1 MLKSGLLFPDL
12 QKELKKSMPC
22 NSDELIHDLDLENI
36 FMTMSQ
42 GDTFVLDVCRRVLM
56 NIVSD
61 RETILYRQR
70 ALDDVLQNPEDIRD
84 LYSILVDSINEA
96 RKRVFWIS
104 TGNPEFNLHESL
116 LTLEIY
122 LKGIEGMR
130 RIAEASG
137 PKFTSTAFSR
147 FFKMLEVEFDDK
159 YLELVRGHLESL
171 KFQRGINVTGKIV
184 RRDTLH
190 YNLVVP
196 EDNQGGLRGKFILIG
211 KKHYTFVLP
220 DRDESGAQAI
230 SRMRSRSIFVTS
242 EIMKRSAENVLRFM
256 ISLREEIAFYV
267 GCINLEDRLKETGAT
282 FSFPFVSEAPD
293 QGMHYTGIYDVSMC
307 LRVGSQP
314 VSNSLDSERS
324 DLIIVTGANRGGK
337 TTLLRSLGQAQLM
350 MQAGLFVGA
359 DMFRSHTVNGLFTH
373 FKHEE
378 DKEMKLGKFEEEIKR
393 FSEIVDHI
401 TCGSRL
407 LFNESFS
414 STNVNEA
421 TIIAG
426 QIIEALLQR
435 NISIIF
441 VTHLYGLTER
451 FISVKQGTVF
461 LVAERLTDGTR
472 TFHVLP
478 SEPIQTSY
486 GIDIFRKVFAGFK
499 SGTDEN
505 LKDTQGIMKF

>member
-1 MLKSGLLFPDL
+1 MLKSGLLFPDS
-12 QKELKKSMPC
+12 QKELKKSMPW
-22 NSDELIHDLDLENI
+22 NSDELIKDLDLEI
-36 FMTMSQ
+36 ILQAMSQ
-42 GDTFVLDVCRRVLM
+42 GDTFILDVCRRALLNM
-56 NIVSD
+56 VSD
-61 RETILYRQR
+61 RETILYRQEG
-70 ALDDVLQNPEDIRD
+70 LNDVLKNPESIRY
-84 LYSILVDSINEA
+84 LYSTLVDSINEA

-104 TGNPEFNLHESL
+104 TGNPEFNLHESV

-122 LKGIEGMR
+122 LKGIESMR
-130 RIAEASG
+130 RIAQSSG
-137 PKFTSTAFSR
+137 KKFNSTAFSR
-147 FFKMLEVEFDDK
+147 LFKMMEGEFDDK

-184 RRDTLH
+184 RKDTLQ

-196 EDNQGGLRGKFILIG
+196 EDNQSGLMGKFMLFG

-230 SRMRSRSIFVTS
+230 SQMRSRSIYRTS
-242 EIMKRSAENVLRFM
+242 EIMKQSSENVLRFM
-256 ISLREEIAFYV
+256 SGLREELAFYV
-267 GCINLEDRLKETGAT
+267 GCINLEERLKETGAS
-282 FSFPFVSEAPD
+282 FSIPFVSEAPD
-293 QGMHYTGIYDVSMC
+293 LGIHYTGIYDVSMC
-307 LRVGSQP
+307 LRIGSQP
-314 VSNSLDSERS
+314 VSNSLDSDCS

-350 MQAGLFVGA
+350 MQAGIFIGA
-359 DMFRSHTVNGLFTH
+359 EMFRTHTVNGLFTH

-378 DKEMKLGKFEEEIKR
+378 DKDMKLGKFDEEIKR

-421 TIIAG
+421 SMIAG

-435 NISIIF
+435 NISILF

-451 FISVKQGTVF
+451 FISVKPSTVF

-478 SEPIQTSY
+478 SEPEQTSY

-499 SGTDEN
+499 PGTDEN
-505 LKDTQGIMKF
+505 